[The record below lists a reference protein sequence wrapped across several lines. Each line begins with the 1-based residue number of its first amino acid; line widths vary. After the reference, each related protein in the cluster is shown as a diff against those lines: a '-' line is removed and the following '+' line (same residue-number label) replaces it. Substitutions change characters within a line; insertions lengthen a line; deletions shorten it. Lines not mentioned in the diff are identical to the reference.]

1 MRQPKSVY
9 ACFLPRNFCRTG
21 NNPVPKLV
29 CQPHRYRESDRMT
42 IAPLAGAGCG
52 YCCTANATFCLSGTP
67 ATSFPRR
74 PMQASRDEWP
84 GWWPRPSRRPLRGLL
99 RVRVRERDAPD
110 AVVVPRHRVSP
121 SASPMTGSS
130 GASSTPRLSVQSRLP
145 LEYWIRLRSLSYG
158 GQVIRPTAYVS
169 AISRR
174 DAPEF
179 CRTVV
184 PPGMRGRREDR
195 VHAAPAVS
203 CANCT

>member
-1 MRQPKSVY
+1 MRGYQRGIW
-9 ACFLPRNFCRTG
+9 LPEMQAGRTVIG
-21 NNPVPKLV
+21 GGTGVPTSP
-29 CQPHRYRESDRMT
+29 QE
-42 IAPLAGAGCG
+42 GCG
-52 YCCTANATFCLSGTP
+52 PASGL
-67 ATSFPRR
+67 ALRDGRFV
-74 PMQASRDEWP
+74 AS
-84 GWWPRPSRRPLRGLL
+84 SGL
-99 RVRVRERDAPD
+99 RVRERDAPD

-174 DAPEF
+174 DAAEV

-195 VHAAPAVS
+195 VRAAPAVS
-203 CANCT
+203 CANCTKKAHEHTGSAEAFRPSLRDGSTAYIGLSSVTGLSCHRRP